1 MEYLHCA
8 MIAYQTS
15 FLQSNLNFKGYW
27 RQVNKNYLNSLNT
40 IGFPQGGNKGKL
52 FALQLD
58 VKSNYMQLGATETAE
73 KPFYEV
79 KQGYFELT

>member
-1 MEYLHCA
+1 ME
-8 MIAYQTS
+8 
-15 FLQSNLNFKGYW
+15 
-27 RQVNKNYLNSLNT
+27 
-40 IGFPQGGNKGKL
+40 NKGKL